1 MTTDQ
6 RKFASSLDEVKTYIG
21 KKREESM
28 EIDGTVIRAYC
39 DCIGDPNPMW
49 KQTAPPGLVTTAM
62 ISSGAMLIGVPLP
75 YKRSVAGGADWEFF
89 KPIKKGDKISTSH
102 EFTELQDKSGD
113 KGPRALMVYKST
125 HKNQKGEVV
134 AVSTNTIM
142 SY

>member
-1 MTTDQ
+1 MADL
-6 RKFASSLDEVKTYIG
+6 KYASMEEIKALEG

-28 EIDGTVIRAYC
+28 EIDQHMINLYT

-49 KQTAPPGLVTTAM
+49 KGIVPPGLITTAM
-62 ISSGAMLIGVPLP
+62 ISGGAMTLGIPLP
-75 YKRSVAGGADWEFF
+75 HKRSVAAGADWDFYKPLKAGDTLHTTHEFF
-89 KPIKKGDKISTSH
+89 
-102 EFTELQDKSGD
+102 ELQDKSSE

-125 HKNQKGEVV
+125 HKNQNGEVV